1 MESLSKDWGW
11 GLWRN
16 LRCLGHAHQGECCT
30 EGGISSTTK
39 TSSENGGCWKDHVCR
54 FIGCGRNDR
63 FNYVVMQLQG
73 RNLADLRR
81 SQSRGTF
88 TISTTLR
95 LGRQILESIESIHSV
110 GFLHRD
116 IKPSNFAMGRFPST
130 CRKCYMLDFGLARQ
144 FTNSCGDVR
153 PPRAVAGF
161 RGTVRY
167 ASINAH
173 RNREMGRHD
182 DLWSLFYMLVE
193 FVVGQLPWRKIKDKE
208 QVGSIKERYDH
219 RLMLKH
225 LPPEFSIFLDHISSL
240 DYFTKPDYQ
249 VTIFVSSKSYKVST
263 SGPQAFSSLSYTSGP
278 GACISSSSFSRV
290 GSSSFWSGLGGG
302 CGRASGM
309 GGITTVTVN
318 QSLLSPLN
326 LEMNPNIQAVYSQEK
341 EQIKSLNKFASF
353 IDKVRFLEQQ
363 NKMLET
369 KWSLLQQQNMA
380 RRNMN
385 DMFESYINN
394 LRRQLETLGQEKL
407 KLEAELGNMQGLVE
421 DFKNKY
427 EDEINKRTELENEFV
442 LIEKAVDEAYMN
454 KEGLT
459 DKISFL
465 RQLCEEEI
473 GSCSPRSW
481 TRLWC
486 SASWTWAASSRRSS
500 CRRWLGSMGMTC
512 MGSRLR
518 LRLAVKNANAKLSE
532 LEAALQQAKQ
542 DMAQQLLVYQE
553 LMNVKLAL
561 DVEIATYRKLP
572 EGEESRLESG
582 MQNMSIH
589 MKITSSYVGGQSLAY
604 GVLTSPGLSYSLG
617 SSFVCGV
624 GSSSFSHISS
634 FRVVVVKNETRD
646 GKLVSESSNV
656 LPNLRITATVS
667 PCSDGKLLTSV
678 FDNSIKTFGVIE
690 SDPFDWEKT
699 GNDGSLTTT
708 TTSTTP
714 QLHTRLTPAAI
725 GIANATPIPG
735 DLLRE
740 NTDEVFPDEQLS
752 DGENGIPVGVSPD
765 KLPGSLGHPRPQE
778 KDVWEE
784 MDANKNKIKLGICK
798 AATEEENS
806 HGQANGLLN
815 APSLG
820 SPIRVRSEITQPDR
834 DIPLVRK
841 LRSIH
846 SFELEKRLTLEP
858 KPDTDKFLET
868 CLEKMQKDTS
878 AGKESILPALL
889 HKPCV
894 PAVSRTDHIWHYD
907 EEYLPDVSKP
917 ASANTPEQADGGG
930 SNGFIAVNLS
940 SCKQE
945 IDSKEWVIVDK
956 EQDLQDFRTNEA
968 VGHKTTGS
976 PSDEEPEVL
985 QVLEASPQD
994 EKLQLGP
1001 WAENDHLKKETS
1013 GVVLALSAEG
1023 PPTAASEQYTDRLEL
1038 QPGAASQF
1046 IAATPTSLMEAQA
1059 EGPLTAIKIPRPSVA
1074 STQSTSGSFHYGQQP
1089 EKKDLQPMEP
1099 TVELYFSKGKLL
1111 WLVEEAEQIWVTNL
1125 RLGPKELPDHNR
1137 LVVREFEN
1145 LPGETEEKSILLES
1159 DNEDEKLSRGQHY
1172 LVIVEKDT
1180 QLLLNLF
1187 IEDLPGHQG
1196 DTLYFFA
1203 PRGRIPVLA
1212 QEIDQLESSSSVSAK
1227 EEAPPRRKL
1236 ISQPSQASGGKKTIQ
1251 SFLGDLP
1258 SASDKLLEEKLATV
1272 PATFCEEEVLTP
1284 FSRLTVDSHLS
1295 RSAEDSFLSPIIS
1308 QSRKSKIPRPV
1319 SWVNTD
1325 QSIAQLHLSSFLATT
1340 RKATPTR
1347 PGVEAR
1353 LRRYKV
1359 LGSSNSDSDL
1369 FSRLAQILQN
1379 GSQKPRSTT
1388 QSKSPGSPHNPKTPP
1403 KSPVVPRRSPSASP
1417 RSSSLPRTSSS
1428 SPSRAGRPHHDQR
1441 SSSPHLGRSKS
1452 PPSHSGSS
1460 SSRRSC
1466 QQEHCKPSKNGLK
1479 GSGSLHHHSAS
1490 TKTPPGKSK
1499 PASKLSR

>member
-1 MESLSKDWGW
+1 MSGGGEQPDILSVGILVKERWKVLRKIGGGGFGEIYDALDMLTRENVALKVESAQQPKQVLKMEVAVLKK
-11 GLWRN
+11 L
-16 LRCLGHAHQGECCT
+16 QG
-30 EGGISSTTK
+30 
-39 TSSENGGCWKDHVCR
+39 KDHVCR

-88 TISTTLR
+88 TVSTTLR

-130 CRKCYMLDFGLARQ
+130 CRKCFMLDFGLARQ

-167 ASINAH
+167 ASVNAH

-225 LPPEFSIFLDHISSL
+225 LPPEFNIFLDHISSL

-249 VTIFVSSKSYKVST
+249 
-263 SGPQAFSSLSYTSGP
+263 
-278 GACISSSSFSRV
+278 
-290 GSSSFWSGLGGG
+290 
-302 CGRASGM
+302 
-309 GGITTVTVN
+309 
-318 QSLLSPLN
+318 
-326 LEMNPNIQAVYSQEK
+326 
-341 EQIKSLNKFASF
+341 
-353 IDKVRFLEQQ
+353 
-363 NKMLET
+363 
-369 KWSLLQQQNMA
+369 
-380 RRNMN
+380 
-385 DMFESYINN
+385 
-394 LRRQLETLGQEKL
+394 
-407 KLEAELGNMQGLVE
+407 
-421 DFKNKY
+421 
-427 EDEINKRTELENEFV
+427 
-442 LIEKAVDEAYMN
+442 
-454 KEGLT
+454 
-459 DKISFL
+459 
-465 RQLCEEEI
+465 
-473 GSCSPRSW
+473 
-481 TRLWC
+481 
-486 SASWTWAASSRRSS
+486 
-500 CRRWLGSMGMTC
+500 
-512 MGSRLR
+512 
-518 LRLAVKNANAKLSE
+518 
-532 LEAALQQAKQ
+532 
-542 DMAQQLLVYQE
+542 
-553 LMNVKLAL
+553 
-561 DVEIATYRKLP
+561 
-572 EGEESRLESG
+572 
-582 MQNMSIH
+582 
-589 MKITSSYVGGQSLAY
+589 
-604 GVLTSPGLSYSLG
+604 
-617 SSFVCGV
+617 
-624 GSSSFSHISS
+624 
-634 FRVVVVKNETRD
+634 
-646 GKLVSESSNV
+646 
-656 LPNLRITATVS
+656 
-667 PCSDGKLLTSV
+667 LLTSV

-699 GNDGSLTTT
+699 GTDGSLATT

-752 DGENGIPVGVSPD
+752 DGENGIPVGMSPD
-765 KLPGSLGHPRPQE
+765 KLPGSLGHPHPQE

-784 MDANKNKIKLGICK
+784 MDVNKNKIKLGICK

-806 HGQANGLLN
+806 HGQANGILN

-834 DIPLVRK
+834 DVPLVRK

-846 SFELEKRLTLEP
+846 SFELEKHLTLEP

-868 CLEKMQKDTS
+868 CLEKMQKDSST
-878 AGKESILPALL
+878 GKESVLPTLL

-894 PAVSRTDHIWHYD
+894 PAGSRTDHIWHYD
-907 EEYLPDVSKP
+907 EEYIPDASKP
-917 ASANTPEQADGGG
+917 ASANTPEQAGGGG

-945 IDSKEWVIVDK
+945 VDSKEWVIVDK

-985 QVLEASPQD
+985 QVLEESPQD
-994 EKLQLGP
+994 GKLQVGP
-1001 WAENDHLKKETS
+1001 WTNNDQLKEAS
-1013 GVVLALSAEG
+1013 GAVLVLCGECPAT
-1023 PPTAASEQYTDRLEL
+1023 PVSEQYADRLDL
-1038 QPGAASQF
+1038 QAGAASQF
-1046 IAATPTSLMEAQA
+1046 ITVTPTSPMEAQA
-1059 EGPLTAIKIPRPSVA
+1059 EGPLTAITIPRPSVA
-1074 STQSTSGSFHYGQQP
+1074 STQSTSGSFQYGQQP
-1089 EKKDLQPMEP
+1089 EKKDLQLMEP
-1099 TVELYFSKGKLL
+1099 TVDLYSPRENFSG
-1111 WLVEEAEQIWVTNL
+1111 LVVTEGEPPSGGSRTDLGLQIDHIGHDILPNI
-1125 RLGPKELPDHNR
+1125 RDSDKSQDLGPKELPDHNR
-1137 LVVREFEN
+1137 LVMKEFDN
-1145 LPGETEEKSILLES
+1145 LPGETEEKSRLLGS
-1159 DNEDEKLSRGQHY
+1159 DNEEEKLSKGQHCVELSLPGD
-1172 LVIVEKDT
+1172 LVTTERDHSATMELLDVSNIQNFSVVPNQDKNHEIMKLLSVGTSEISPRIIDPYVEGQIGQVVAVQKSKLFKDDE
-1180 QLLLNLF
+1180 
-1187 IEDLPGHQG
+1187 IKSEDLPGHQG
-1196 DTLYFFA
+1196 DLSTFLHQEGKREKIVPRNGELYHCVSENEHG
-1203 PRGRIPVLA
+1203 PQTRKDVVRSSIVNRHSRIPVLA
-1212 QEIDQLESSSSVSAK
+1212 QEIDSTFESSAVSAK
-1227 EEAPPRRKL
+1227 EKL
-1236 ISQPSQASGGKKTIQ
+1236 LQKKACQPELVKLLVEKRQFK
-1251 SFLGDLP
+1251 SFLGDLS
-1258 SASDKLLEEKLATV
+1258 SASDKLIEEKLAAV
-1272 PATFCEEEVLTP
+1272 PVSFSEEETFTP
-1284 FSRLTVDSHLS
+1284 FSRLAVESHLN
-1295 RSAEDSFLSPIIS
+1295 RSTEDSFLSPIIS

-1325 QSIAQLHLSSFLATT
+1325 QVMSAASCQFLPRPPPGKPPA
-1340 RKATPTR
+1340 R

-1379 GSQKPRSTT
+1379 GSQKPRNTT
-1388 QSKSPGSPHNPKTPP
+1388 QCKSPGSPHNPKTPP

-1466 QQEHCKPSKNGLK
+1466 QQEHCKPSKNSPK
-1479 GSGSLHHHSAS
+1479 GSSSVHHHSAS

>member
-1 MESLSKDWGW
+1 MSG
-11 GLWRN
+11 G
-16 LRCLGHAHQGECCT
+16 GEQP
-30 EGGISSTTK
+30 
-39 TSSENGGCWKDHVCR
+39 D
-54 FIGCGRNDR
+54 
-63 FNYVVMQLQG
+63 
-73 RNLADLRR
+73 
-81 SQSRGTF
+81 
-88 TISTTLR
+88 
-95 LGRQILESIESIHSV
+95 ILSV
-110 GFLHRD
+110 GILVKERW
-116 IKPSNFAMGRFPST
+116 K
-130 CRKCYMLDFGLARQ
+130 
-144 FTNSCGDVR
+144 V
-153 PPRAVAGF
+153 PRAVAGF

-249 VTIFVSSKSYKVST
+249 
-263 SGPQAFSSLSYTSGP
+263 
-278 GACISSSSFSRV
+278 
-290 GSSSFWSGLGGG
+290 
-302 CGRASGM
+302 
-309 GGITTVTVN
+309 
-318 QSLLSPLN
+318 
-326 LEMNPNIQAVYSQEK
+326 
-341 EQIKSLNKFASF
+341 
-353 IDKVRFLEQQ
+353 
-363 NKMLET
+363 
-369 KWSLLQQQNMA
+369 
-380 RRNMN
+380 
-385 DMFESYINN
+385 
-394 LRRQLETLGQEKL
+394 
-407 KLEAELGNMQGLVE
+407 
-421 DFKNKY
+421 
-427 EDEINKRTELENEFV
+427 
-442 LIEKAVDEAYMN
+442 
-454 KEGLT
+454 
-459 DKISFL
+459 
-465 RQLCEEEI
+465 
-473 GSCSPRSW
+473 
-481 TRLWC
+481 
-486 SASWTWAASSRRSS
+486 
-500 CRRWLGSMGMTC
+500 
-512 MGSRLR
+512 
-518 LRLAVKNANAKLSE
+518 
-532 LEAALQQAKQ
+532 
-542 DMAQQLLVYQE
+542 
-553 LMNVKLAL
+553 
-561 DVEIATYRKLP
+561 
-572 EGEESRLESG
+572 
-582 MQNMSIH
+582 
-589 MKITSSYVGGQSLAY
+589 
-604 GVLTSPGLSYSLG
+604 
-617 SSFVCGV
+617 
-624 GSSSFSHISS
+624 
-634 FRVVVVKNETRD
+634 
-646 GKLVSESSNV
+646 
-656 LPNLRITATVS
+656 
-667 PCSDGKLLTSV
+667 LLTSV
-678 FDNSIKTFGVIE
+678 FDKSIKTFGVIE

-699 GNDGSLTTT
+699 GTDGSLTTT

-765 KLPGSLGHPRPQE
+765 KLPGSLGQPRPQE

-798 AATEEENS
+798 AATEAENS

-846 SFELEKRLTLEP
+846 SFELEKCLTLEP

-894 PAVSRTDHIWHYD
+894 PAMSRTDHIWHYD
-907 EEYLPDVSKP
+907 EEYLPDASKP
-917 ASANTPEQADGGG
+917 ASANTPEQGDGGG

-956 EQDLQDFRTNEA
+956 EQDLQDFRTNEV

-1059 EGPLTAIKIPRPSVA
+1059 EGPLTAITIPRPSVA

-1099 TVELYFSKGKLL
+1099 TVELYSPRENFSG
-1111 WLVEEAEQIWVTNL
+1111 LVVTEGEPPSGGSRTDLGLQIDHIGHDMLPNF
-1125 RLGPKELPDHNR
+1125 RESNQSQDLGPKELPDHKR
-1137 LVVREFEN
+1137 LVVGEFEN
-1145 LPGETEEKSILLES
+1145 LPGENEEKSILLES
-1159 DNEDEKLSRGQHY
+1159 DNEDEKLSRGQHCVE
-1172 LVIVEKDT
+1172 LSCLPDLLMVEKDHSATTEPLDVTKT
-1180 QLLLNLF
+1180 QTFSVVPNQDKNKEVMKLLTVGTSEISPRDIDPHAEGQIGHVAEMQKSKISKDDDIMN
-1187 IEDLPGHQG
+1187 EDLPGHQG
-1196 DTLYFFA
+1196 DFSTFLHQEGKREKIA
-1203 PRGRIPVLA
+1203 PRNGELFHCVSENEHGAPTRKDMVRSSFVTRHSRIPVLA
-1212 QEIDQLESSSSVSAK
+1212 QEIDSTLESSFPVSAK
-1227 EEAPPRRKL
+1227 EKL
-1236 ISQPSQASGGKKTIQ
+1236 LQKKSYQPDLVKLLVEKRQFK
-1251 SFLGDLP
+1251 SFLGDLS

-1272 PATFCEEEVLTP
+1272 PASFCEEEVLTP

-1325 QSIAQLHLSSFLATT
+1325 QVNSSTSSQFFP
-1340 RKATPTR
+1340 RPPPGKPPTR

-1388 QSKSPGSPHNPKTPP
+1388 QCKSPGSPHNPKTPP

-1479 GSGSLHHHSAS
+1479 GSGSLHHHSAN

-1499 PASKLSR
+1499 PANKLSR

>member
-1 MESLSKDWGW
+1 MSGGGEQPDILSVGILVKERWKVLRKIGGGGFGEIYDALDMLTRENVALKVESAQQPKQVLKMEVAVLKK
-11 GLWRN
+11 L
-16 LRCLGHAHQGECCT
+16 QG
-30 EGGISSTTK
+30 
-39 TSSENGGCWKDHVCR
+39 KDHVCR

-153 PPRAVAGF
+153 P
-161 RGTVRY
+161 
-167 ASINAH
+167 
-173 RNREMGRHD
+173 EMGRHD

-249 VTIFVSSKSYKVST
+249 
-263 SGPQAFSSLSYTSGP
+263 
-278 GACISSSSFSRV
+278 
-290 GSSSFWSGLGGG
+290 
-302 CGRASGM
+302 
-309 GGITTVTVN
+309 
-318 QSLLSPLN
+318 
-326 LEMNPNIQAVYSQEK
+326 
-341 EQIKSLNKFASF
+341 
-353 IDKVRFLEQQ
+353 
-363 NKMLET
+363 
-369 KWSLLQQQNMA
+369 
-380 RRNMN
+380 
-385 DMFESYINN
+385 
-394 LRRQLETLGQEKL
+394 
-407 KLEAELGNMQGLVE
+407 
-421 DFKNKY
+421 
-427 EDEINKRTELENEFV
+427 
-442 LIEKAVDEAYMN
+442 
-454 KEGLT
+454 
-459 DKISFL
+459 
-465 RQLCEEEI
+465 
-473 GSCSPRSW
+473 
-481 TRLWC
+481 
-486 SASWTWAASSRRSS
+486 
-500 CRRWLGSMGMTC
+500 
-512 MGSRLR
+512 
-518 LRLAVKNANAKLSE
+518 
-532 LEAALQQAKQ
+532 
-542 DMAQQLLVYQE
+542 
-553 LMNVKLAL
+553 
-561 DVEIATYRKLP
+561 
-572 EGEESRLESG
+572 
-582 MQNMSIH
+582 
-589 MKITSSYVGGQSLAY
+589 
-604 GVLTSPGLSYSLG
+604 
-617 SSFVCGV
+617 
-624 GSSSFSHISS
+624 
-634 FRVVVVKNETRD
+634 
-646 GKLVSESSNV
+646 
-656 LPNLRITATVS
+656 
-667 PCSDGKLLTSV
+667 LLTSV

-699 GNDGSLTTT
+699 GTDGSLTTT

-765 KLPGSLGHPRPQE
+765 KLPGSLGQPRPQE

-846 SFELEKRLTLEP
+846 SFELEKRMTLES

-907 EEYLPDVSKP
+907 DEYLPDASKP
-917 ASANTPEQADGGG
+917 ASANTPEQGDGGG

-956 EQDLQDFRTNEA
+956 EQDLEDFRTNEV

-985 QVLEASPQD
+985 QVLEVSPQD
-994 EKLQLGP
+994 EKLRLGP

-1013 GVVLALSAEG
+1013 GVVLAFCAEG
-1023 PPTAASEQYTDRLEL
+1023 PPTAASEQYTDGLEL

-1059 EGPLTAIKIPRPSVA
+1059 EGPLTAITIPRPSVA

-1099 TVELYFSKGKLL
+1099 TVELYSPRENFSG
-1111 WLVEEAEQIWVTNL
+1111 LVVTEGEPPSGGSRTDLGLQLDHIGHDMLPNF
-1125 RLGPKELPDHNR
+1125 RESNQSQDLGPKELPDHNR
-1137 LVVREFEN
+1137 LVVGEFEN
-1145 LPGETEEKSILLES
+1145 LPGESEEKSILLES
-1159 DNEDEKLSRGQHY
+1159 DKEDEKLSRGQHCVE
-1172 LVIVEKDT
+1172 LSSLPDLLMVEKDHSATTEPLDVTKT
-1180 QLLLNLF
+1180 QTFSVVPNQDKNKEVMKLLTVGTSEMSPRD
-1187 IEDLPGHQG
+1187 IDPHVEGQIGQVAEMQKSKISKDDDIMSEDLPGHQG
-1196 DTLYFFA
+1196 DLSTFLHQEGKREKIA
-1203 PRGRIPVLA
+1203 PRNGELFHCVSENEHGAPTRKDMVRSSFVTRHSRIPVLA
-1212 QEIDQLESSSSVSAK
+1212 QEIDSTLELSFPVSAK
-1227 EEAPPRRKL
+1227 EKL
-1236 ISQPSQASGGKKTIQ
+1236 LQKKAYQPDLVKLLVEKRQFK
-1251 SFLGDLP
+1251 SFLGDLS

-1272 PATFCEEEVLTP
+1272 PASFCEEEVLTP
-1284 FSRLTVDSHLS
+1284 FSRLTVDSHMS

-1325 QSIAQLHLSSFLATT
+1325 QVNSSTSSPFFP
-1340 RKATPTR
+1340 RPPPGKPPTR

-1369 FSRLAQILQN
+1369 FSHLAQILQN

-1388 QSKSPGSPHNPKTPP
+1388 QCKSPGSPHNPKTPP

-1479 GSGSLHHHSAS
+1479 GSGSLHHHSANA
-1490 TKTPPGKSK
+1490 KPPPVKSK

>member
-1 MESLSKDWGW
+1 
-11 GLWRN
+11 
-16 LRCLGHAHQGECCT
+16 
-30 EGGISSTTK
+30 
-39 TSSENGGCWKDHVCR
+39 
-54 FIGCGRNDR
+54 
-63 FNYVVMQLQG
+63 MQLQG

-130 CRKCYMLDFGLARQ
+130 CRKCFMLDFGLARQ

-225 LPPEFSIFLDHISSL
+225 LPPEFSTFLDHISSL

-249 VTIFVSSKSYKVST
+249 
-263 SGPQAFSSLSYTSGP
+263 
-278 GACISSSSFSRV
+278 
-290 GSSSFWSGLGGG
+290 
-302 CGRASGM
+302 
-309 GGITTVTVN
+309 
-318 QSLLSPLN
+318 
-326 LEMNPNIQAVYSQEK
+326 
-341 EQIKSLNKFASF
+341 
-353 IDKVRFLEQQ
+353 
-363 NKMLET
+363 
-369 KWSLLQQQNMA
+369 
-380 RRNMN
+380 
-385 DMFESYINN
+385 
-394 LRRQLETLGQEKL
+394 
-407 KLEAELGNMQGLVE
+407 
-421 DFKNKY
+421 
-427 EDEINKRTELENEFV
+427 
-442 LIEKAVDEAYMN
+442 
-454 KEGLT
+454 
-459 DKISFL
+459 
-465 RQLCEEEI
+465 
-473 GSCSPRSW
+473 
-481 TRLWC
+481 
-486 SASWTWAASSRRSS
+486 
-500 CRRWLGSMGMTC
+500 
-512 MGSRLR
+512 
-518 LRLAVKNANAKLSE
+518 
-532 LEAALQQAKQ
+532 
-542 DMAQQLLVYQE
+542 
-553 LMNVKLAL
+553 
-561 DVEIATYRKLP
+561 
-572 EGEESRLESG
+572 
-582 MQNMSIH
+582 
-589 MKITSSYVGGQSLAY
+589 
-604 GVLTSPGLSYSLG
+604 
-617 SSFVCGV
+617 
-624 GSSSFSHISS
+624 
-634 FRVVVVKNETRD
+634 
-646 GKLVSESSNV
+646 
-656 LPNLRITATVS
+656 
-667 PCSDGKLLTSV
+667 LLTSV

-690 SDPFDWEKT
+690 SDPFDWEKSGT
-699 GNDGSLTTT
+699 DGSLTTT
-708 TTSTTP
+708 TTSATP

-765 KLPGSLGHPRPQE
+765 KLPGSLGHIRPQE

-784 MDANKNKIKLGICK
+784 MDINKNKIKLGICK

-806 HGQANGLLN
+806 HGQVNGILN

-834 DIPLVRK
+834 DVPLVRK

-868 CLEKMQKDTS
+868 CMEKMQKDSS
-878 AGKESILPALL
+878 AGKESVLPALP

-894 PAVSRTDHIWHYD
+894 PVVSRTDHIWHYD
-907 EEYLPDVSKP
+907 EEYLPDASKP

-945 IDSKEWVIVDK
+945 VDSKEWVIVDK
-956 EQDLQDFRTNEA
+956 EQDLQDFRTNE
-968 VGHKTTGS
+968 VLGHKTTGS

-985 QVLEASPQD
+985 QVLEGSAQD
-994 EKLQLGP
+994 EKIQVGP
-1001 WAENDHLKKETS
+1001 WTNNRHLQETS
-1013 GVVLALSAEG
+1013 GVVLALSAEC
-1023 PPTAASEQYTDRLEL
+1023 PATAASEQYTDRLDL
-1038 QPGAASQF
+1038 QAGAASQF
-1046 IAATPTSLMEAQA
+1046 ITVTPTSPMEAQA
-1059 EGPLTAIKIPRPSVA
+1059 EGPLTAITIPRPSAA
-1074 STQSTSGSFHYGQQP
+1074 STQSTSGSFHYGPQP
-1089 EKKDLQPMEP
+1089 EKKDLQPLEP
-1099 TVELYFSKGKLL
+1099 TVELYSPRENFSC
-1111 WLVEEAEQIWVTNL
+1111 LVATEGELPSGGSRTDLGLQIDHTGHDMLPNM
-1125 RLGPKELPDHNR
+1125 RDGDTSQDLGPKDFPDHNR
-1137 LVVREFEN
+1137 LVMKEFEN
-1145 LPGETEEKSILLES
+1145 LPGETEEKGILLGS
-1159 DNEDEKLSRGQHY
+1159 DNEDEKLSKGQHCVEISFPGD
-1172 LVIVEKDT
+1172 LVTAERDQSATTEPLDISKTQNFSVVPNQDKNHEILKLFTTGTSEISQQVIDPPAEGQIGQVVVPQTKLFKDADMKS
-1180 QLLLNLF
+1180 
-1187 IEDLPGHQG
+1187 EDLPGQQG
-1196 DTLYFFA
+1196 DLSTFLHQEGKREKVVPRNGELYHCVSENEHGPPTRKDMLRSSFVT
-1203 PRGRIPVLA
+1203 RHSRIPVLA
-1212 QEIDQLESSSSVSAK
+1212 QEIDSTLESSSAVSAK
-1227 EEAPPRRKL
+1227 EKL
-1236 ISQPSQASGGKKTIQ
+1236 LQKKAYQPELVKLLVEKRQFK
-1251 SFLGDLP
+1251 SFLGELS
-1258 SASDKLLEEKLATV
+1258 SASDKLIEEKLAAAPV
-1272 PATFCEEEVLTP
+1272 PFSEEEVFTP
-1284 FSRLTVDSHLS
+1284 FSRLAVDSHLS
-1295 RSAEDSFLSPIIS
+1295 RSAEDGFLTPIIS

-1319 SWVNTD
+1319 SWVSTD
-1325 QSIAQLHLSSFLATT
+1325 QVNSSASPQFLP
-1340 RKATPTR
+1340 RPPPGKPPIR

-1379 GSQKPRSTT
+1379 GSQKPRSAP

-1428 SPSRAGRPHHDQR
+1428 SPSRAGRPHHEQR

-1466 QQEHCKPSKNGLK
+1466 QQEHCKPSKNGPK

-1490 TKTPPGKSK
+1490 SKTPPGKSK

>member
-1 MESLSKDWGW
+1 MSGGGEQPDILSVGILVKERWKVLRKIGGGGFGEIYDALDMLTRENVALKVESAQQPKQVLKMEVAVLKK
-11 GLWRN
+11 L
-16 LRCLGHAHQGECCT
+16 QG
-30 EGGISSTTK
+30 
-39 TSSENGGCWKDHVCR
+39 KDHVCK

-219 RLMLKH
+219 KLMLKH

-249 VTIFVSSKSYKVST
+249 
-263 SGPQAFSSLSYTSGP
+263 
-278 GACISSSSFSRV
+278 
-290 GSSSFWSGLGGG
+290 
-302 CGRASGM
+302 
-309 GGITTVTVN
+309 
-318 QSLLSPLN
+318 
-326 LEMNPNIQAVYSQEK
+326 
-341 EQIKSLNKFASF
+341 
-353 IDKVRFLEQQ
+353 
-363 NKMLET
+363 
-369 KWSLLQQQNMA
+369 
-380 RRNMN
+380 
-385 DMFESYINN
+385 
-394 LRRQLETLGQEKL
+394 
-407 KLEAELGNMQGLVE
+407 
-421 DFKNKY
+421 
-427 EDEINKRTELENEFV
+427 
-442 LIEKAVDEAYMN
+442 
-454 KEGLT
+454 
-459 DKISFL
+459 
-465 RQLCEEEI
+465 
-473 GSCSPRSW
+473 
-481 TRLWC
+481 
-486 SASWTWAASSRRSS
+486 
-500 CRRWLGSMGMTC
+500 
-512 MGSRLR
+512 
-518 LRLAVKNANAKLSE
+518 
-532 LEAALQQAKQ
+532 
-542 DMAQQLLVYQE
+542 
-553 LMNVKLAL
+553 
-561 DVEIATYRKLP
+561 
-572 EGEESRLESG
+572 
-582 MQNMSIH
+582 
-589 MKITSSYVGGQSLAY
+589 
-604 GVLTSPGLSYSLG
+604 
-617 SSFVCGV
+617 
-624 GSSSFSHISS
+624 
-634 FRVVVVKNETRD
+634 
-646 GKLVSESSNV
+646 
-656 LPNLRITATVS
+656 
-667 PCSDGKLLTSV
+667 LLTSV
-678 FDNSIKTFGVIE
+678 FDNSIKTFGVFE

-699 GNDGSLTTT
+699 GTDGSLTTT

-752 DGENGIPVGVSPD
+752 DGENGIPVGMSPD
-765 KLPGSLGHPRPQE
+765 KLPGSLGHTHPQE

-784 MDANKNKIKLGICK
+784 MDANRNKIKFGICK

-806 HGQANGLLN
+806 HGQANGILN

-834 DIPLVRK
+834 DVPLVRK

-868 CLEKMQKDTS
+868 CLEKMQKDSS
-878 AGKESILPALL
+878 AGKEPLLPALL
-889 HKPCV
+889 RKPCV
-894 PAVSRTDHIWHYD
+894 PTGARTDHIWNYD
-907 EEYLPDVSKP
+907 EEYLPDASKP

-945 IDSKEWVIVDK
+945 VDSKEWVIVDK
-956 EQDLQDFRTNEA
+956 EQDLRDFRTNEA
-968 VGHKTTGS
+968 LGHKTTGS

-985 QVLEASPQD
+985 QVLEESPQD
-994 EKLQLGP
+994 GNLRLGP
-1001 WAENDHLKKETS
+1001 WEENTHLKKETS
-1013 GVVLALSAEG
+1013 GVILALSRECPA
-1023 PPTAASEQYTDRLEL
+1023 TAASEQYTDRLEL
-1038 QPGAASQF
+1038 QAGAGGQF
-1046 IAATPTSLMEAQA
+1046 IAATPTSPMEAQA
-1059 EGPLTAIKIPRPSVA
+1059 EGPLTAVTIPRPSVA
-1074 STQSTSGSFHYGQQP
+1074 STQSTSGSFHYGQLP
-1089 EKKDLQPMEP
+1089 EKKDLQPVEP
-1099 TVELYFSKGKLL
+1099 TVELYSPRENFSGLVGTEGEPPSGGSRTDLGLQIEHIGSDMLL
-1111 WLVEEAEQIWVTNL
+1111 DTRECEKSQD
-1125 RLGPKELPDHNR
+1125 LGPEDLPDHNR
-1137 LVVREFEN
+1137 LAGREFES
-1145 LPGETEEKSILLES
+1145 LPRETEEKSLLGS
-1159 DNEDEKLSRGQHY
+1159 DNEDEKLSKGQHY
-1172 LVIVEKDT
+1172 IEISSLPGDLERDHSATTEPLDMTKTQTFSVMPNQDRNHERMKLLAVGTSEISPGGIDPRAEGQIGQVATMQKSKTSKDDD
-1180 QLLLNLF
+1180 
-1187 IEDLPGHQG
+1187 IKSEDLPGLQG
-1196 DTLYFFA
+1196 DLSTFLHQEGKKEKIA
-1203 PRGRIPVLA
+1203 PRNRELFNSVSESEHCPSSRKDMVRSSFVTRHSRIPVLA
-1212 QEIDQLESSSSVSAK
+1212 QEIDSAFESSSPLSAK
-1227 EEAPPRRKL
+1227 EKL
-1236 ISQPSQASGGKKTIQ
+1236 LQKKAYQPDLLKLLVEKRQLK
-1251 SFLGDLP
+1251 SFLGDLS
-1258 SASDKLLEEKLATV
+1258 SASDKLLEERLATV
-1272 PATFCEEEVLTP
+1272 PAPFSEEEVFTP
-1284 FSRLTVDSHLS
+1284 FSRLAIDAPLS

-1319 SWVNTD
+1319 SWINTD
-1325 QSIAQLHLSSFLATT
+1325 QVNSSVPSQFLP
-1340 RKATPTR
+1340 RPPPGKPPIR

-1388 QSKSPGSPHNPKTPP
+1388 QCKSPGSPHNPKTPP

-1490 TKTPPGKSK
+1490 TKAPPGKSK
-1499 PASKLSR
+1499 SASKLSR

>member
-1 MESLSKDWGW
+1 MSGGGEQPDILSVGILVKERWKVLRKIGGGGFGEIYDALDMLTRENVALKVESAQQPKQVLKMEVAVLKK
-11 GLWRN
+11 L
-16 LRCLGHAHQGECCT
+16 QG
-30 EGGISSTTK
+30 
-39 TSSENGGCWKDHVCR
+39 KDHVCR

-249 VTIFVSSKSYKVST
+249 
-263 SGPQAFSSLSYTSGP
+263 
-278 GACISSSSFSRV
+278 
-290 GSSSFWSGLGGG
+290 
-302 CGRASGM
+302 
-309 GGITTVTVN
+309 
-318 QSLLSPLN
+318 
-326 LEMNPNIQAVYSQEK
+326 
-341 EQIKSLNKFASF
+341 
-353 IDKVRFLEQQ
+353 
-363 NKMLET
+363 
-369 KWSLLQQQNMA
+369 
-380 RRNMN
+380 
-385 DMFESYINN
+385 
-394 LRRQLETLGQEKL
+394 
-407 KLEAELGNMQGLVE
+407 
-421 DFKNKY
+421 
-427 EDEINKRTELENEFV
+427 
-442 LIEKAVDEAYMN
+442 
-454 KEGLT
+454 
-459 DKISFL
+459 
-465 RQLCEEEI
+465 
-473 GSCSPRSW
+473 
-481 TRLWC
+481 
-486 SASWTWAASSRRSS
+486 
-500 CRRWLGSMGMTC
+500 
-512 MGSRLR
+512 
-518 LRLAVKNANAKLSE
+518 
-532 LEAALQQAKQ
+532 
-542 DMAQQLLVYQE
+542 
-553 LMNVKLAL
+553 
-561 DVEIATYRKLP
+561 
-572 EGEESRLESG
+572 
-582 MQNMSIH
+582 
-589 MKITSSYVGGQSLAY
+589 
-604 GVLTSPGLSYSLG
+604 
-617 SSFVCGV
+617 
-624 GSSSFSHISS
+624 
-634 FRVVVVKNETRD
+634 
-646 GKLVSESSNV
+646 
-656 LPNLRITATVS
+656 
-667 PCSDGKLLTSV
+667 LLTSV
-678 FDNSIKTFGVIE
+678 FDNSIKTFGVSE

-699 GNDGSLTTT
+699 GTDGSLTTT

-784 MDANKNKIKLGICK
+784 MDANKNKIKLGIYK

-806 HGQANGLLN
+806 HGQANGILN

-834 DIPLVRK
+834 DVPLVRK

-846 SFELEKRLTLEP
+846 SFELEKRLTLES

-868 CLEKMQKDTS
+868 CLEKMQKDS
-878 AGKESILPALL
+878 NAGKESVLPALL

-894 PAVSRTDHIWHYD
+894 PAVSHTDRVWHYD
-907 EEYLPDVSKP
+907 EEYLPDASKP

-968 VGHKTTGS
+968 LVHKTTGS

-985 QVLEASPQD
+985 QVLEESPQG
-994 EKLQLGP
+994 EKLRLGP
-1001 WAENDHLKKETS
+1001 WAENDHFKKEIS
-1013 GVVLALSAEG
+1013 GVVLELSAEC
-1023 PPTAASEQYTDRLEL
+1023 PATVASEQYIDKLEL
-1038 QPGAASQF
+1038 QAGVASQF
-1046 IAATPTSLMEAQA
+1046 IAATPTSQMEAQA
-1059 EGPLTAIKIPRPSVA
+1059 EGPLTAITIPRPSVA
-1074 STQSTSGSFHYGQQP
+1074 STQSTSGSFHCGQLP
-1089 EKKDLQPMEP
+1089 EKKDLQPVEP
-1099 TVELYFSKGKLL
+1099 TVELYSPRENFSG
-1111 WLVEEAEQIWVTNL
+1111 LVGTEGEPPSGGSRTDLGLQIDNIVHDILPNIKESDKSQD
-1125 RLGPKELPDHNR
+1125 LGAKDLPDYNR
-1137 LVVREFEN
+1137 LVGREFEN
-1145 LPGETEEKSILLES
+1145 LPGENEEKSILLGS
-1159 DNEDEKLSRGQHY
+1159 DNEDEKLSKRQHCVDISPLPGDLVTAKKDHSATTEPLGVTKAQSFSVVPNQDKNHEIMKLLAVGNSEISPRVIDPHVEGQIGQMVAVQKSK
-1172 LVIVEKDT
+1172 LSKDDDVKS
-1180 QLLLNLF
+1180 
-1187 IEDLPGHQG
+1187 EDLPGHQG
-1196 DTLYFFA
+1196 DLSTFLHQGGKRDKIPLRNGELFHCVSENEHGPPTRKDVVRSSFVT
-1203 PRGRIPVLA
+1203 RHSRIPVLA
-1212 QEIDQLESSSSVSAK
+1212 QEIDSTFESPSTVSAK
-1227 EEAPPRRKL
+1227 EKL
-1236 ISQPSQASGGKKTIQ
+1236 LQKKAYQPDIVKLLVEKRQFK
-1251 SFLGDLP
+1251 SFLGDLS
-1258 SASDKLLEEKLATV
+1258 SASDKLLEEKLGTV
-1272 PATFCEEEVLTP
+1272 PVPFSEEEVFTP
-1284 FSRLTVDSHLS
+1284 FSRLAVDSHLS
-1295 RSAEDSFLSPIIS
+1295 RSAEDSFLSPITS

-1325 QSIAQLHLSSFLATT
+1325 QVNSSASSQFLP
-1340 RKATPTR
+1340 RPPPGKPPTR

-1388 QSKSPGSPHNPKTPP
+1388 QCKSPGSPHIPKTPP

-1428 SPSRAGRPHHDQR
+1428 SPSRSGRPHHDQR